1 MGRVDPR
8 LSRAVA
14 VAALLQ
20 AGLTVGHSL
29 RARGARRTALFAALG
44 LGLPA
49 LGEYLGVNALRALR
63 HHTQPQVKGVPLGAV
78 LGWYNIGYATFAMLE
93 SILTQVG
100 LDASRR
106 RWAVPA
112 GTALAATSLDLLI
125 DCFGLDQGMWEW
137 NGDGPYASEI
147 AGPNG
152 RRGIPL
158 MNFAGW
164 LELTGG
170 VTAAYETLAGGSQ
183 DQVDTPGAAGSTAAG
198 RTAALLLLPYYLP
211 AAAWA
216 FWRRKPRFLLY
227 SALFPITMALAL
239 TGGRRTTSATGR

>member
-1 MGRVDPR
+1 LDPR
-8 LSRAVA
+8 LSQAMV

-29 RARGARRTALFAALG
+29 RARGGRRTALFAALG

-49 LGEYLGVNALRALR
+49 LGEYLGVNVLRAVR
-63 HHTQPQVKGVPLGAV
+63 HHTQPQVRGVPLAAV

-93 SILTQVG
+93 SILAQAG
-100 LDASRR
+100 LDARWR
-106 RWAVPA
+106 RWAVPV
-112 GTALAATSLDLLI
+112 GTALAATSLDLLV

-137 NGDGPYASEI
+137 NSDGPYAREI

-152 RRGIPL
+152 RQGIPL

-170 VTAAYETLAGGSQ
+170 VTAAYAALAGGAQ
-183 DQVDTPGAAGSTAAG
+183 DQPEAPGAAGSAEAG
-198 RTAALLLLPYYLP
+198 RTAAALLLPYYLP
-211 AAAWA
+211 AVAWA
-216 FWRRKPRFLLY
+216 LWRRKPQYLLY
-227 SALFPITMALAL
+227 SSLFPLAVALAL
-239 TGGRRTTSATGR
+239 TGEWRIVRQARPT